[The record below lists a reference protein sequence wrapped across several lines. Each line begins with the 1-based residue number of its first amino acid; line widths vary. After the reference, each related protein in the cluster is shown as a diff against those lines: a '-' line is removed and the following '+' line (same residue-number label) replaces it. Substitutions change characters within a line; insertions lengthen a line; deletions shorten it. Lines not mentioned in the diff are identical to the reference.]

1 MSRCDECLYYVFDD
15 DYQEHVCDANMDE
28 DDYARMLERGGK
40 ECPYWRDG
48 DEYRVVR
55 HQM

>member
-1 MSRCDECLYYVFDD
+1 MRCDECLFYVFDD
-15 DYQEHVCDANMDE
+15 DYQEFVCDANVDE
-28 DDYARMLERGGK
+28 DDYDRMLERGGK

-48 DEYRVVR
+48 DEYKVVR

>member
-1 MSRCDECLYYVFDD
+1 MRCDDCLYYVFDD
-15 DYQEHVCDANMDE
+15 EYQDYVCDMDMDE
-28 DDYARMLERGGK
+28 DDWARMMGHGHK

-48 DEYRVVR
+48 DEYKVVR